1 MHSNGDVSMIK
12 DTGTVISQHE
22 IAEGIYKMVICTQA
36 ARAARP
42 GQFISIYSHDRSRL
56 LPRPISICD
65 MNVDAWTLTIVYRL
79 AGEGTAEFST
89 WERGES
95 LQLIG
100 PIGNGY
106 VLPDANKA
114 DKDLPYDF
122 PENPHII
129 AIGGG
134 IGIPPILGLAKS
146 ATVPVEAVLG
156 YRNSDLFLIEEFQ
169 KAGARIHVATDDG
182 SIGVHGTVLDAIKA
196 ENVTGNI
203 IYACGPMP
211 MLRGVKQYAEE
222 NGILC
227 FLSLEE
233 RMACGVGA
241 CLGCVTKTK
250 EKDEHSQVNNKR
262 VCTEGPVFLS
272 TEVLL

>member
-1 MHSNGDVSMIK
+1 MHSNDVTMIK

-22 IAEGIYKMVICTQA
+22 IADGIFKMVICTQA
-36 ARAARP
+36 ARTAKP
-42 GQFISIYSHDRSRL
+42 GQFISIYSHDKSRL

-65 MNVDAWTLTIVYRL
+65 MNVDAWTLTVVYRV

-95 LQLIG
+95 LELIG

-106 VLPDANKA
+106 VLPDANKSQ
-114 DKDLPYDF
+114 DKLPYDF
-122 PENPHII
+122 PENPRII

-156 YRNSDLFLIEEFQ
+156 YRNSDLFLLEEFQ

-241 CLGCVTKTK
+241 CLGCVTKSK

-262 VCTEGPVFLS
+262 VCTEGPVFVS